1 MVAKLCD
8 CTLNLAALFSG
19 GKDST
24 FAIYK
29 EKQKGNNITCA
40 VTIFP
45 ESDEST
51 FLHYPNIH
59 VTKLQAKSMNIPHL
73 FSQTNSNDVETEMQ
87 EIQKLL
93 AQAKKDYTIEGLVH
107 GGILSKFQKERF
119 EKISS
124 KLNLKIFS
132 PLWQINQKEYLKDL
146 IEAKFRFIIT
156 SVSSAGL
163 DESWL
168 GKEITIQDVEKLD
181 KLATKHGFNLSFE
194 GGEAETLVLDCP
206 LFSSPI
212 KIINSK
218 KSWDGYRGRFEIT
231 QAILE
236 Q

>member
-1 MVAKLCD
+1 M
-8 CTLNLAALFSG
+8 NLAALFSG

-24 FAIYK
+24 FVIYK
-29 EKQKGNNITCA
+29 EKQKGNNIICA
-40 VTIFP
+40 VTVFP
-45 ESDEST
+45 KSDEST
-51 FLHYPNIH
+51 FLHYPNIDI
-59 VTKLQAKSMNIPHL
+59 TKLQAKSMKMPHF

-93 AQAKKDYTIEGLVH
+93 AQAKKDYTIEGFVH

-119 EKISS
+119 EKIGS

-132 PLWQINQKEYLKDL
+132 SLWQINQKEYLKEL
-146 IEAKFRFIIT
+146 IKSKFRFIIT

-168 GKEITIQDVEKLD
+168 GKEISMQDVEKLD
-181 KLATKHGFNLSFE
+181 ELATKHGFNLSFE

-212 KIINSK
+212 KIISSK
-218 KSWDGYRGRFEIT
+218 KNWDGYRGRFEIT
-231 QAILE
+231 DAILE

>member
-1 MVAKLCD
+1 M
-8 CTLNLAALFSG
+8 NLAALFSG

-29 EKQKGNNITCA
+29 EKQKGNNIICA
-40 VTIFP
+40 VTVFP
-45 ESDEST
+45 KSDEST
-51 FLHYPNIH
+51 FLHYPNIDI
-59 VTKLQAKSMNIPHL
+59 TKLQAKSMKIPHF

-107 GGILSKFQKERF
+107 GGILSEFQKERF
-119 EKISS
+119 EKIGS

-132 PLWQINQKEYLKDL
+132 PLWKINQKEYLKDL
-146 IEAKFRFIIT
+146 IKAKFRFIIT

-168 GKEITIQDVEKLD
+168 GKEIAIQDVEKLD

-194 GGEAETLVLDCP
+194 GGEAETLVLDCS

-218 KSWDGYRGRFEIT
+218 KSWDGCRGRFEIT
-231 QAILE
+231 EAILE

>member
-8 CTLNLAALFSG
+8 YELNLAALFSG

-40 VTIFP
+40 VSVFP
-45 ESDEST
+45 MSDESS
-51 FLHYPNIH
+51 FLHYPNIDI
-59 VTKLQAKSMNIPHL
+59 TKLQASSMKMPHL
-73 FSQTNSNDVETEMQ
+73 FGQTNSNDVEVEMQ
-87 EIQKLL
+87 EIEKLL
-93 AQAKKDYTIEGLVH
+93 EQAKQDYSIEGLVH

-119 EKISS
+119 EKICS
-124 KLNLKIFS
+124 KLNLKVFS
-132 PLWQINQKEYLKDL
+132 PLWEINQKEYLKDL
-146 IEAKFRFIIT
+146 IESKFRFIIT

-168 GKEITIQDVEKLD
+168 GKEITMDEVEKLD
-181 KLATKHGFNLSFE
+181 NLATKHGFNLSFE

-218 KSWDGYRGRFEIT
+218 KIWDGYRGRFEIT

>member
-1 MVAKLCD
+1 M
-8 CTLNLAALFSG
+8 NLAALFSG

-40 VTIFP
+40 VSVFP
-45 ESDEST
+45 KSDEST
-51 FLHYPNIH
+51 FLHYPNIDI
-59 VTKLQAKSMNIPHL
+59 TKLQAESMKIPHL
-73 FSQTNSNDVETEMQ
+73 FGQTDSDNVETEMQ
-87 EIQKLL
+87 EIEKLL
-93 AQAKKDYTIEGLVH
+93 EQAKKDYSIEGLVH

-119 EKISS
+119 EKIGS

-132 PLWQINQKEYLKDL
+132 PLWQINQKEYLKEL
-146 IEAKFRFIIT
+146 IASKFRFIIT

-163 DESWL
+163 DASWL
-168 GKEITIQDVEKLD
+168 GKEITLEDVEKLD
-181 KLATKHGFNLSFE
+181 NLATKHGFNLSFE

-212 KIINSK
+212 KIIDSK